1 MPEISLRLIR
11 NVIEPLLLACQDTS
25 ANLFPGNIP
34 RSSSTTHLKMK
45 NRLTPMTDHTLAR
58 PLLHAEGVVD
68 TAPHGLPV

>member
-11 NVIEPLLLACQDTS
+11 NVIEPLWLVRTRVQIFFLKHPQV
-25 ANLFPGNIP
+25 FQHH
-34 RSSSTTHLKMK
+34 SSEDE
-45 NRLTPMTDHTLAR
+45 NRLTPITDHTLAH